1 MFRFKRRWS
10 IVPVAGVLGLM
21 VSAAFAF
28 FLTTYVADGSHEGKT
43 ASHGTGTLPIS
54 ITFPEGQLA
63 PGTPVEVTAKLEN
76 TSGRALTFH
85 KLKLTAETPSVPK
98 CGTEWLKF
106 REEGGTEPALWEGI
120 VAGTNSAGET
130 IPPIPAG
137 TSPVLTN
144 GGKLL
149 LEFNPS
155 KNTVDESACENVA
168 VIVKGHLE

>member
-10 IVPVAGVLGLM
+10 IVPAAGLLGLLTT
-21 VSAAFAF
+21 AAFAF
-28 FLTTYVADGSHEGKT
+28 FLTTYIADGTHEGKT
-43 ASHGTGTLPIS
+43 ASHGNGALPLQIS
-54 ITFPEGQLA
+54 FAEGQLA
-63 PGTPVEVTAKLEN
+63 PGVPVEVTAKLEN

-85 KLKLTAETPSVPK
+85 KLKLTVETPSVPK

-106 REEGGTEPALWEGI
+106 REEGGTEPAIWEEI
-120 VAGTNSAGET
+120 VAGTNSAGST

-149 LEFNPS
+149 LEFNPA
-155 KNTVDESACENVA
+155 KNTVDESSCENVA